1 MSMKLNTSAV
11 AAVMALAWTSAS
23 AAPTIFFGENLSP
36 GAAVS
41 GDPVTARASFLAAL
55 SGVSTETFESFSDGD
70 SPTSLTFTGS
80 GGDIVASFASGAG
93 EIEGNPSAGRF
104 ATDGVNYFETNSA
117 FSATFNVPVA
127 AFGFYGTDI
136 GDFAGQLGINLLRAS
151 GDSELLVPHTINGP
165 NGSLLFFGVIDQANP
180 FTGVQFTSTDSSDF
194 FGFDQMTIGDVGQVT
209 PPGAIPEPGTWAM
222 MLLGFGGLGA
232 VLRRRRPA
240 LRMTAA

>member
-1 MSMKLNTSAV
+1 MSMKLSTSAIAV
-11 AAVMALAWTSAS
+11 VMALAWTSAS
-23 AAPTIFFGENLSP
+23 AAPTTYFGENLSP

-80 GGDIVASFASGAG
+80 AGDIVASFASGAG

-136 GDFAGQLGINLLRAS
+136 GDFAGQLGIRLLRAS
-151 GDSELLVPHTINGP
+151 GDSELMVPHTIDGP

-180 FTGVQFTSTDSSDF
+180 FTGVRFTSTASADF

-209 PPGAIPEPGTWAM
+209 PPGIPEPSTWAM

-232 VLRRRRPA
+232 ALRRQRRA
-240 LRMTAA
+240 FRLTAA